1 MVAVALS
8 RVVVVLVLDVELD
21 EVVLE
26 VVNASALVKTDDS
39 IEDAAVTTKACPAVT
54 GFGLEESD
62 GIRTIPA

>member
-8 RVVVVLVLDVELD
+8 RVVLVLDDELD

-26 VVNASALVKTDDS
+26 VVEASALVKTDDS
-39 IEDAAVTTKACPAVT
+39 IEDGAVMTEACPAVT